1 MDVQPSTGARQSARA
16 GQRSFGL
23 VSLALVALL
32 FVLIGLAAALSF
44 GGAGRT
50 APEVTLPIL
59 AIVGILALLDALAL
73 VSIAFAA
80 FGLDDNTKALALPE
94 GSVRAVIALS
104 LVVLFA
110 VLSIFLFASLSQ
122 ENAVVSGLTAAQQKD
137 FVGKLATDQQSQVV
151 SRATGATSGSSPE
164 PTYTVYYR
172 NSASQPSQDFA
183 KQLLVLIGT
192 LVTSVAGFYFGAQT
206 AASAARAKNA
216 SRTPQNPNEGGANAG
231 SGSPAG
237 VDTPTAT
244 TGPTSEADALKALG
258 AVKLTPGSGGLPV
271 TPEAARL
278 GHDPTLASEASA
290 ENQNKGVV
298 Y

>member
-1 MDVQPSTGARQSARA
+1 MDVQLRTGARQSARA

-32 FVLIGLAAALSF
+32 FILIGLAAALSF
-44 GGAGRT
+44 WGPAHST
-50 APEVTLPIL
+50 PEVLLPIL
-59 AIVGILALLDALAL
+59 AIAGILALLDALAL

-80 FGLDDNTKALALPE
+80 FDLDDKTKALALPE

-104 LVVLFA
+104 LIVLFA
-110 VLSIFLFASLSQ
+110 ILSIFLYASLSQ
-122 ENAVVSGLTAAQQKD
+122 ENAVVSGLTTAQQKD
-137 FVGKLATDQQSQVV
+137 FIGKLSPDQQSQVV

-164 PTYTVYYR
+164 PTYTVSLR
-172 NSASQPSQDFA
+172 TSASQPSQDFA

-206 AASAARAKNA
+206 AASAARDNNA
-216 SRTPQNPNEGGANAG
+216 TRRDQTTNKDGGSNAG
-231 SGSPAG
+231 PGIPTPI
-237 VDTPTAT
+237 DTPTTT

-258 AVKLTPGSGGLPV
+258 AVKLASASALST
-271 TPEAARL
+271 TPEAEQL
-278 GHDPTLASEASA
+278 GHDPRLASEASP
-290 ENQNKGVV
+290 ENQSKGVV